1 MDYSFNFLNNF
12 DFLVCSFVRM
22 YVEGRLVDILV
33 VIGNMDEE
41 YRIWFCVCYVWY
53 CQQMMQVRELELEY

>member
-12 DFLVCSFVRM
+12 DFLARSFVRM
-22 YVEGRLVDILV
+22 YVEGRSVDILV

-41 YRIWFCVCYVWY
+41 YRIWFCVRYVWY
-53 CQQMMQVRELELEY
+53 C